1 MEWLFY
7 GIGRNDCENEAFTLE
22 VNEYELTMEAMGKT
36 FRFGN
41 LSWIFGAGWDYD
53 NFGKWK

>member
-36 FRFGN
+36 FWN
-41 LSWIFGAGWDYD
+41 LSWSFGADWDYV